1 MGQDELNRIG
11 QVGSEQN
18 PKRPIT
24 PQTSPSPS
32 IIQASSP
39 SNPELANEK
48 AQNEVS
54 STEDPS
60 LAQDQDGPENLTR
73 QPSGPAY
80 SVFPPST
87 KRWVA
92 FMASV
97 ACFVPPMSANI
108 YYPVLAPIADD
119 LHVSVALVNLT
130 VTSYMILQAIS
141 PTLFGD
147 FGDMA
152 GRRPAFLVAFSIYL
166 AACVGL
172 ALQRDYAALLVLRML
187 QSGGS
192 SGAIALGFAMVA
204 DISVS
209 SERGKYMGIVGA
221 GINVGP
227 TIGPVLGGV
236 LTQYYGWA
244 SIFWFC
250 VVLISLWLIPYA
262 LFVPETCRGVVG
274 NGSVPALSWNRPL
287 IDLIRRSRRRRNR
300 RLQDPDNLSRTESA
314 ATAPTHPHRKLRFPN
329 PIRSVKIIFEKEM
342 ALVLAYNSLLYVAF
356 ICVAATLG
364 TLFREIYH
372 FNDLE
377 LGLCYLPYGAGCV
390 VASLGQGYVLDWN
403 YRRIA
408 SHIGFAIDRR
418 RGDDLLKFPIEKARL
433 QPVYPA
439 VGVGLA
445 ALTAYGWVLH
455 FEVGGVAAPLVLQG
469 VIGLT
474 ITGSFSVMNTLIMD
488 LFPDAPATAT
498 AANNLVRCTMGA
510 VGTAVIEYMI
520 RGMGRGWS
528 FTFLAALCAVLS
540 PMMFLIAKKGPVWRN
555 GRQMR
560 EEAS

>member
-1 MGQDELNRIG
+1 MRHDGL
-11 QVGSEQN
+11 
-18 PKRPIT
+18 
-24 PQTSPSPS
+24 
-32 IIQASSP
+32 
-39 SNPELANEK
+39 NEK
-48 AQNEVS
+48 GPGGEQQCPL
-54 STEDPS
+54 STPS
-60 LAQDQDGPENLTR
+60 LHEPLVAPLPSDSNAGLASDKDQHGAPPDDVPEDPENLAR

-80 SVFPPST
+80 SVFTPST
-87 KRWVA
+87 KRWIA
-92 FMASV
+92 FMAAV

-119 LHVSVALVNLT
+119 LGVSVALVNLT
-130 VTSYMILQAIS
+130 VTSYMVLQAIS
-141 PTLFGD
+141 PTIFGD

-152 GRRPAFLVAFSIYL
+152 GRRPAFLVAFTIYL
-166 AACVGL
+166 VACVGL
-172 ALQRDYAALLVLRML
+172 ALQRNYAALLVLRML

-204 DISVS
+204 DISTS

-236 LTQYYGWA
+236 LTQYFGWA

-250 VVLISLWLIPYA
+250 VVLIGLWLIPYA
-262 LFVPETCRGVVG
+262 LFIPETCRNVVG
-274 NGSVPALSWNRPL
+274 NGSLPPQPWNRPVV
-287 IDLIRRSRRRRNR
+287 DLVRRRRRHR
-300 RLQDPDNLSRTESA
+300 RNITAENADPLSRSESA
-314 ATAPTHPHRKLRFPN
+314 ATAAQPKRKLRFPN

-342 ALVLAYNSLLYVAF
+342 GLVLAYNSMLYVAF

-364 TLFREIYH
+364 TLFREIYG

-408 SHIGFAIDRR
+408 RKIGFTIDRR
-418 RGDDLLKFPIEKARL
+418 RGDDLRKFPIEEARL

-439 VGVGLA
+439 VAVGLV
-445 ALTAYGWVLH
+445 ALVAYGWVLH
-455 FEVGGVAAPLVLQG
+455 IETSVAAPLVLQSI
-469 VIGLT
+469 IGLT
-474 ITGSFSVMNTLIMD
+474 ITGSFSIMNTLIVD

-498 AANNLVRCTMGA
+498 AANNLVRCALGA
-510 VGTAVIEYMI
+510 VGTAVIEHMI
-520 RGMGRGWS
+520 AGMGRGWS

-540 PMMFLIAKKGPVWRN
+540 PMLFLIVRRGPRWRN
-555 GRQMR
+555 ERRAR
-560 EEAS
+560 EDAS

>member
-1 MGQDELNRIG
+1 
-11 QVGSEQN
+11 
-18 PKRPIT
+18 
-24 PQTSPSPS
+24 
-32 IIQASSP
+32 
-39 SNPELANEK
+39 
-48 AQNEVS
+48 
-54 STEDPS
+54 
-60 LAQDQDGPENLTR
+60 
-73 QPSGPAY
+73 
-80 SVFPPST
+80 
-87 KRWVA
+87 
-92 FMASV
+92 
-97 ACFVPPMSANI
+97 MSANI

-119 LHVSVALVNLT
+119 LGVSIALVNLT

-141 PTLFGD
+141 PTIFGD

-166 AACVGL
+166 VACVGL
-172 ALQRDYAALLVLRML
+172 ALQRNYAALLVLRML

-204 DISVS
+204 DISMS

-236 LTQYYGWA
+236 LTQYFGWA

-250 VVLISLWLIPYA
+250 VVLIGLWLIPYA
-262 LFVPETCRGVVG
+262 LFIPETCRSVVG
-274 NGSVPALSWNRPL
+274 NGSLPAQPWNRPVV
-287 IDLIRRSRRRRNR
+287 DLIRRRRRRHTN
-300 RLQDPDNLSRTESA
+300 NTNALSRSESTATEA
-314 ATAPTHPHRKLRFPN
+314 QPKRKLRLPN

-342 ALVLAYNSLLYVAF
+342 GLVLAYNSLLYVAF

-364 TLFREIYH
+364 TLFREIYG

-403 YRRIA
+403 YRRVA
-408 SHIGFAIDRR
+408 RKIGFTIDRR
-418 RGDDLLKFPIEKARL
+418 RGDDLSKFPIEKARL

-439 VGVGLA
+439 VVVGLIT
-445 ALTAYGWVLH
+445 LVAYGWVLQI
-455 FEVGGVAAPLVLQG
+455 ETSVAAPLVLQS

-474 ITGSFSVMNTLIMD
+474 ITGSFSIMNTLIVD

-498 AANNLVRCTMGA
+498 AANNLVRCALGA

-520 RGMGRGWS
+520 AGMGRGWS

-540 PMMFLIAKKGPVWRN
+540 PMLFLIVKKGPRWRN
-555 GRQMR
+555 ERR
-560 EEAS
+560 VRDDAS

>member
-1 MGQDELNRIG
+1 MGKDELPAR
-11 QVGSEQN
+11 SPAEDYTA
-18 PKRPIT
+18 PLSPIT
-24 PQTSPSPS
+24 S
-32 IIQASSP
+32 IEPPVITASSQ
-39 SNPELANEK
+39 NQRTAEK
-48 AQNEVS
+48 TQDDIASEETPGAQQA
-54 STEDPS
+54 D
-60 LAQDQDGPENLTR
+60 PENLTR

-80 SVFPPST
+80 SVFFPST

-108 YYPVLAPIADD
+108 YYPVLAPIASD
-119 LHVSVALVNLT
+119 LDVSVAAVNLT

-141 PTLFGD
+141 PTIFGD

-152 GRRPAFLVAFSIYL
+152 GRRPAFLVAFAIYL
-166 AACVGL
+166 VANIGL
-172 ALQRDYAALLVLRML
+172 ALQRNYAALLVLRML

-236 LTQYYGWA
+236 LTQYFGWA

-250 VVLISLWLIPYA
+250 VALIGAWLVPYA
-262 LFVPETCRGVVG
+262 LFIPETCRGVVG
-274 NGSVPALSWNRPL
+274 NGSVPAQSWNRPL
-287 IDLIRRSRRRRNR
+287 MDLIRRRRRGGS
-300 RLQDPDNLSRTESA
+300 LERTDSA
-314 ATAPTHPHRKLRFPN
+314 AGRPKRKLRFPN
-329 PIRSVKIIFEKEM
+329 PLRAVKIIFEKEM
-342 ALVLAYNSLLYVAF
+342 AVILIYNSLLYVAF
-356 ICVAATLG
+356 IDVAATLG
-364 TLFREIYH
+364 TLFREIYG
-372 FNDLE
+372 FNDLQ
-377 LGLCYLPYGAGCV
+377 LGLCYLPYGAGCC

-408 SHIGFAIDRR
+408 HKIGFTIDRR
-418 RGDDLLKFPIEKARL
+418 RGDDLSKFPIEKARL

-439 VGVGLA
+439 VAVGLIA
-445 ALTAYGWVLH
+445 VVAYGWVLH
-455 FEVGGVAAPLVLQG
+455 LETSVAAPLVLQS

-474 ITGSFSVMNTLIMD
+474 ITGSFSIMNTLIVD
-488 LFPDAPATAT
+488 LYPEAPATAT
-498 AANNLVRCTMGA
+498 AANNLIRCTMGA

-520 RGMGRGWS
+520 QGMGRGWC
-528 FTFLAALCAVLS
+528 FTFIAALCAVLS
-540 PMMFLIAKKGPVWRN
+540 PMLFWIVKKGPGWRN
-555 GRQMR
+555 ERR
-560 EEAS
+560 LKEEAS

>member
-1 MGQDELNRIG
+1 M
-11 QVGSEQN
+11 GSEQN
-18 PKRPIT
+18 PTRPST
-24 PQTSPSPS
+24 PQRSRSQT
-32 IIQASSP
+32 IIQASLP
-39 SNPELANEK
+39 SDPELANEK
-48 AQNEVS
+48 AQNKVS
-54 STEDPS
+54 STEDPNP
-60 LAQDQDGPENLTR
+60 AQDQDDPENLTR

-80 SVFPPST
+80 SVFSPST

-166 AACVGL
+166 VACVGL

-236 LTQYYGWA
+236 LTQYFGWA

-250 VVLISLWLIPYA
+250 VVLISLWLVPYA

-274 NGSVPALSWNRPL
+274 NGSVPAQSWNRPL
-287 IDLIRRSRRRRNR
+287 IDLIRRRRRRNR
-300 RLQDPDNLSRTESA
+300 RLQDPNNLSLTESA
-314 ATAPTHPHRKLRFPN
+314 ATEEAPTHPHRKLRFPN

-439 VGVGLA
+439 VAVGLA

-474 ITGSFSVMNTLIMD
+474 ITGSFSVMNTLIVD

-498 AANNLVRCTMGA
+498 AANNLVRCAMGA

-555 GRQMR
+555 ERRMR

>member
-1 MGQDELNRIG
+1 MGQDELNNMG
-11 QVGSEQN
+11 QVDL
-18 PKRPIT
+18 KRNQTGPET

-32 IIQASSP
+32 IIQVSTP
-39 SNPELANEK
+39 SDPELANEK
-48 AQNEVS
+48 SHNEVS
-54 STEDPS
+54 STEDPNP
-60 LAQDQDGPENLTR
+60 AHDQNGDPENLTR

-80 SVFPPST
+80 SVFSPST

-97 ACFVPPMSANI
+97 ACFVPPMFANI

-166 AACVGL
+166 VACVGL

-236 LTQYYGWA
+236 LTQYFGWA

-250 VVLISLWLIPYA
+250 VVLISLWLVPYA

-274 NGSVPALSWNRPL
+274 NGSIPAQSWNRPL
-287 IDLIRRSRRRRNR
+287 IDLIRRRRRNR
-300 RLQDPDNLSRTESA
+300 RHQDTGALSQTESIPA
-314 ATAPTHPHRKLRFPN
+314 HPHRKLRFPN

-408 SHIGFAIDRR
+408 SQIGFAIDRR

-439 VGVGLA
+439 VAVGLA

-455 FEVGGVAAPLVLQG
+455 YEVGGVAAPLVLQG

-474 ITGSFSVMNTLIMD
+474 ITGSFSVMNTLIVD

-498 AANNLVRCTMGA
+498 AANNLVRCAMGA

-555 GRQMR
+555 ARRMR

>member
-1 MGQDELNRIG
+1 MTKDEQTKIHSDGGQTETH
-11 QVGSEQN
+11 
-18 PKRPIT
+18 T
-24 PQTSPSPS
+24 PQRPPKPS
-32 IIQASSP
+32 IVSHP
-39 SNPELANEK
+39 SEVEPEPVDEK
-48 AQNEVS
+48 TQH
-54 STEDPS
+54 DPS
-60 LAQDQDGPENLTR
+60 LSNESKIAQQPPHPEPDPESLSR

-80 SVFPPST
+80 SVFTPST

-92 FMASV
+92 LMAAV

-119 LHVSVALVNLT
+119 LGVSTALVNLT
-130 VTSYMILQAIS
+130 VTSYMVLQAIS
-141 PTLFGD
+141 PTIFGD

-166 AACVGL
+166 VANVGL
-172 ALQRDYAALLVLRML
+172 ALQRNYAALLVLRML

-209 SERGKYMGIVGA
+209 SERGKYLGIVGA

-236 LTQYYGWA
+236 LTQYFGWA

-250 VVLISLWLIPYA
+250 VALVGLWLVPYA
-262 LFVPETCRGVVG
+262 FFLPETCRNVVG
-274 NGSVPALSWNRPL
+274 NGSVPAQPWNRPFL
-287 IDLIRRSRRRRNR
+287 DLIRRRRRRNKE
-300 RLQDPDNLSRTESA
+300 PNALSRSEST
-314 ATAPTHPHRKLRFPN
+314 ATSAPPTRKLRFPN

-342 ALVLAYNSLLYVAF
+342 ALVLIYNSLLYVAF
-356 ICVAATLG
+356 IDVAATLG
-364 TLFREIYH
+364 TLFREIYG
-372 FNDLE
+372 FNDLQ
-377 LGLCYLPYGAGCV
+377 LGLCYLPYGAGCC

-408 SHIGFAIDRR
+408 RKIGFTIDRR
-418 RGDDLLKFPIEKARL
+418 RGDDLSKFPIEEARL

-439 VGVGLA
+439 VAVGLVA
-445 ALTAYGWVLH
+445 VVAYGWVLH
-455 FEVGGVAAPLVLQG
+455 LETSVAAPLVLQS

-474 ITGSFSVMNTLIMD
+474 ITGSFSIMNTLIVD
-488 LFPDAPATAT
+488 LFPDVPATAT
-498 AANNLVRCTMGA
+498 AANNLVRCAMGA
-510 VGTAVIEYMI
+510 AGTAVIEYMI
-520 RGMGRGWS
+520 SGMGRGWS

-540 PMMFLIAKKGPVWRN
+540 PMLFVIVRKGPQWRN
-555 GRQMR
+555 ERRGFVIG
-560 EEAS
+560 

>member
-1 MGQDELNRIG
+1 MGQDRLNEKVLEGG
-11 QVGSEQN
+11 Q
-18 PKRPIT
+18 PRPLS
-24 PQTSPSPS
+24 PSTSPESP
-32 IIQASSP
+32 IRPASSI
-39 SNPELANEK
+39 SEPEVIDGKGQHEATSDDGPGP
-48 AQNEVS
+48 VS
-54 STEDPS
+54 GQAD
-60 LAQDQDGPENLTR
+60 PENLTR

-87 KRWVA
+87 KHWVA

-119 LHVSVALVNLT
+119 LGVSIALVNLT

-141 PTLFGD
+141 PTIFGD

-166 AACVGL
+166 VACVGL
-172 ALQRDYAALLVLRML
+172 ALQRNYAALLVLRML

-204 DISVS
+204 DISMS

-236 LTQYYGWA
+236 LTQYFGWA

-250 VVLISLWLIPYA
+250 VVLIGLWLIPYA
-262 LFVPETCRGVVG
+262 LFIPETCRSVVG
-274 NGSVPALSWNRPL
+274 NGSLPAQPWNRPVV
-287 IDLIRRSRRRRNR
+287 DLIRRRRRRHTN
-300 RLQDPDNLSRTESA
+300 NTNALSRSESTATEA
-314 ATAPTHPHRKLRFPN
+314 QPKRKLRLPN

-342 ALVLAYNSLLYVAF
+342 GLVLAYNSLLYVAF

-364 TLFREIYH
+364 TLFREIYG

-403 YRRIA
+403 YRRVA
-408 SHIGFAIDRR
+408 RKIGFTIDRR
-418 RGDDLLKFPIEKARL
+418 RGDDLSKFPIEKARL

-439 VGVGLA
+439 VVVGLIT
-445 ALTAYGWVLH
+445 LVAYGWVLQI
-455 FEVGGVAAPLVLQG
+455 ETSVAAPLVLQS

-474 ITGSFSVMNTLIMD
+474 ITGSFSIMNTLIVD

-498 AANNLVRCTMGA
+498 AANNLVRCALGA

-520 RGMGRGWS
+520 AGMGRGCCLVRGVEPDVV
-528 FTFLAALCAVLS
+528 FD
-540 PMMFLIAKKGPVWRN
+540 
-555 GRQMR
+555 R
-560 EEAS
+560 EERSQVEE

>member
-1 MGQDELNRIG
+1 MGQDKLNDIG
-11 QVGSEQN
+11 QMDLERNQTGLKTSE
-18 PKRPIT
+18 I
-24 PQTSPSPS
+24 SPSPS
-32 IIQASSP
+32 IIQTSSP
-39 SNPELANEK
+39 SDPELSNEK
-48 AQNEVS
+48 SHNEVS
-54 STEDPS
+54 PS
-60 LAQDQDGPENLTR
+60 EEPDGSAHDQDDPENLTR

-80 SVFPPST
+80 SVFSPST

-119 LHVSVALVNLT
+119 LRVSVALINLT

-152 GRRPAFLVAFSIYL
+152 GRRPAFLVAFSIYVV
-166 AACVGL
+166 ACVGL

-236 LTQYYGWA
+236 LTQYFGWA

-250 VVLISLWLIPYA
+250 VVLISLWLVPYA

-274 NGSVPALSWNRPL
+274 NGSLPAQSWNRPL
-287 IDLIRRSRRRRNR
+287 IDLIRRRRDR
-300 RLQDPDNLSRTESA
+300 RLRDADNLSRTESA
-314 ATAPTHPHRKLRFPN
+314 PTASPPDRKLRFPN

-372 FNDLE
+372 FNNLE

-408 SHIGFAIDRR
+408 SQIGFAIDRR

-439 VGVGLA
+439 VAVGLV

-469 VIGLT
+469 IIGLT
-474 ITGSFSVMNTLIMD
+474 ITGSFSVMNTLIVD

-498 AANNLVRCTMGA
+498 AANNLVRCAMGA

-555 GRQMR
+555 ARRMR

>member
-1 MGQDELNRIG
+1 MGQDELNQKGHRE
-11 QVGSEQN
+11 EQT
-18 PKRPIT
+18 RSI
-24 PQTSPSPS
+24 SPLSSPEPS
-32 IIQASSP
+32 IIPIPSASDP
-39 SNPELANEK
+39 GLVDEK
-48 AQNEVS
+48 EQNEA
-54 STEDPS
+54 TTDGGPGTTQEQADPES
-60 LAQDQDGPENLTR
+60 LTR

-80 SVFPPST
+80 SVFSPST

-119 LHVSVALVNLT
+119 LGVSIALVNLT

-141 PTLFGD
+141 PTIFGD

-166 AACVGL
+166 FANIGL
-172 ALQRDYAALLVLRML
+172 ALQRNYAALLVLRML

-204 DISVS
+204 DISMS

-227 TIGPVLGGV
+227 TIGPVIGGV
-236 LTQYYGWA
+236 LTQYFGWA

-250 VVLISLWLIPYA
+250 VVLIGLWLIPYA
-262 LFVPETCRGVVG
+262 LFIPETCRNVVG
-274 NGSVPALSWNRPL
+274 NGSLPPQPWNRPVV
-287 IDLIRRSRRRRNR
+287 DLIRRR
-300 RLQDPDNLSRTESA
+300 RLRHNSGLSRSESA
-314 ATAPTHPHRKLRFPN
+314 AAAGQPKRKLRFPN

-342 ALVLAYNSLLYVAF
+342 GLVLAYNSLLYVAF

-364 TLFREIYH
+364 TLFREIYG
-372 FNDLE
+372 FTDLE

-408 SHIGFAIDRR
+408 RKIGFTIDRR
-418 RGDDLLKFPIEKARL
+418 RGDDLSKFPIEKARL

-439 VGVGLA
+439 VVVGLI
-445 ALTAYGWVLH
+445 ALVAYGWVLH
-455 FEVGGVAAPLVLQG
+455 IETSVAAPLVLQSI
-469 VIGLT
+469 IGLT
-474 ITGSFSVMNTLIMD
+474 ITGSFSIMNTLIVD

-498 AANNLVRCTMGA
+498 AANNLVRCALGA
-510 VGTAVIEYMI
+510 VGTAVIEHMI
-520 RGMGRGWS
+520 SGMGRGWS

-540 PMMFLIAKKGPVWRN
+540 PMLFVIVKKGPVWRN
-555 GRQMR
+555 ERR
-560 EEAS
+560 TKEETP

>member
-1 MGQDELNRIG
+1 MGHDELNNMG
-11 QVGSEQN
+11 QVDLKRN
-18 PKRPIT
+18 PTSPET

-32 IIQASSP
+32 IIQVSTP
-39 SNPELANEK
+39 SDPDLANEK

-54 STEDPS
+54 STEEPNPVY
-60 LAQDQDGPENLTR
+60 DQNVDPENLTR

-80 SVFPPST
+80 SVFSPST
-87 KRWVA
+87 KRWIA

-130 VTSYMILQAIS
+130 VTSYMVLQAIS

-166 AACVGL
+166 VACVGL

-236 LTQYYGWA
+236 LTQYFGWA

-250 VVLISLWLIPYA
+250 VVLISLWLVPYA

-274 NGSVPALSWNRPL
+274 NGSIPAQSWNRPV
-287 IDLIRRSRRRRNR
+287 IDLIRRRRNR
-300 RLQDPDNLSRTESA
+300 RHQDTGALSQTESIPA
-314 ATAPTHPHRKLRFPN
+314 AHPHRKLRFPN

-408 SHIGFAIDRR
+408 SQIGFAIDRH

-439 VGVGLA
+439 VAVGLA

-474 ITGSFSVMNTLIMD
+474 ITGSFSVMNTLIVD

-498 AANNLVRCTMGA
+498 AANNLVRCAMGA

-555 GRQMR
+555 ARRMR

>member
-1 MGQDELNRIG
+1 MGQNEKLQHHPDGDFTTPLSPA
-11 QVGSEQN
+11 GSLEAPVIPASSNTQ
-18 PKRPIT
+18 
-24 PQTSPSPS
+24 PQTDEKQDPTPSP
-32 IIQASSP
+32 ASP
-39 SNPELANEK
+39 DNQDDPE
-48 AQNEVS
+48 
-54 STEDPS
+54 S
-60 LAQDQDGPENLTR
+60 LSR

-80 SVFPPST
+80 STFSPST

-92 FMASV
+92 FMAAV

-119 LHVSVALVNLT
+119 LHVTTALVNLT

-152 GRRPAFLVAFSIYL
+152 GRRPAFLVAFAIYL
-166 AACVGL
+166 VANVGL
-172 ALQRDYAALLVLRML
+172 AVQRSYAALLVLRML

-227 TIGPVLGGV
+227 TLGPVLGGV
-236 LTQYYGWA
+236 LTQYFGWP

-250 VVLISLWLIPYA
+250 FVLVGFWLVAYA
-262 LFVPETCRGVVG
+262 LFIPETCRNVVG
-274 NGSVPALSWNRPL
+274 NGSVPVKGWNRPL
-287 IDLIRRSRRRRNR
+287 MDVFRHRGGDGVQRNR
-300 RLQDPDNLSRTESA
+300 EPADRA
-314 ATAPTHPHRKLRFPN
+314 GMKWRFPN
-329 PIRSVKIIFEKEM
+329 PLRAVKIIFEKEM
-342 ALVLAYNSLLYVAF
+342 ALILIYNSLLYVAF
-356 ICVAATLG
+356 IDVAATLG
-364 TLFREIYH
+364 TLFREIYG
-372 FNDLE
+372 FNDLQ
-377 LGLCYLPYGAGCV
+377 LGLCYLPYGAGCCA
-390 VASLGQGYVLDWN
+390 ASLGQGYVLDWN

-408 SHIGFAIDRR
+408 RKIGFTIDHK
-418 RGDDLLKFPIEKARL
+418 RGDDLSRFPIEKARL

-439 VGVGLA
+439 VVVGLVT
-445 ALTAYGWVLH
+445 LVAYGWVLQV
-455 FEVGGVAAPLVLQG
+455 ETSAAAPLVLQSI
-469 VIGLT
+469 IGLT
-474 ITGSFSVMNTLIMD
+474 ITGSFSIMNTLIVD
-488 LFPDAPATAT
+488 LFPEAPATAT

-520 RGMGRGWS
+520 SGMGRGWS

-540 PMMFLIAKKGPVWRN
+540 PMLFVVVTRGPRWRN
-555 GRQMR
+555 ERR
-560 EEAS
+560 TKESA

>member
-1 MGQDELNRIG
+1 MRTVSPETSL
-11 QVGSEQN
+11 
-18 PKRPIT
+18 
-24 PQTSPSPS
+24 SPSTIP
-32 IIQASSP
+32 ASSP
-39 SNPELANEK
+39 IDTELANEK
-48 AQNEVS
+48 GQNEIS
-54 STEDPS
+54 LTDEPDRAIDQQDPES
-60 LAQDQDGPENLTR
+60 LTR
-73 QPSGPAY
+73 QPSGPAF
-80 SVFPPST
+80 SVFSPST

-141 PTLFGD
+141 PTVFGD

-166 AACVGL
+166 VACVGL
-172 ALQRDYAALLVLRML
+172 ALQRNYAALLVLRML

-221 GINVGP
+221 GITVGP

-236 LTQYYGWA
+236 LTQFFGWS

-250 VVLISLWLIPYA
+250 VVLISLWLVPYA
-262 LFVPETCRGVVG
+262 FFVPETCRNVVG
-274 NGSVPALSWNRPL
+274 NGSIPAQSWNRPV
-287 IDLIRRSRRRRNR
+287 IDLIRRRRRSRRLR
-300 RLQDPDNLSRTESA
+300 DAGDLSRTESA
-314 ATAPTHPHRKLRFPN
+314 TTAHAPHRKLRFPN

-364 TLFREIYH
+364 TLFREIYG

-390 VASLGQGYVLDWN
+390 VATLGQGYVLDWN

-408 SHIGFAIDRR
+408 RNIGFTIDRR
-418 RGDDLLKFPIEKARL
+418 RGDDLGKYPIEKARL

-439 VGVGLA
+439 VAVGLV

-455 FEVGGVAAPLVLQG
+455 FEVGGVATPLVLQG

-474 ITGSFSVMNTLIMD
+474 ITGSFSVMNTLIVD

-498 AANNLVRCTMGA
+498 AANNLVRCALGA

-520 RGMGRGWS
+520 SGMGRGWS

-540 PMMFLIAKKGPVWRN
+540 PMLFLIAKKGPRWRN
-555 GRQMR
+555 ERRMR

>member
-1 MGQDELNRIG
+1 MGQDELNEKVLEED
-11 QVGSEQN
+11 QH
-18 PKRPIT
+18 RPVLST
-24 PQTSPSPS
+24 TSPEPS
-32 IIQASSP
+32 IHPVPSVSRPEVTNNIDQHEVTPDDRPDQAS
-39 SNPELANEK
+39 ER
-48 AQNEVS
+48 V
-54 STEDPS
+54 D
-60 LAQDQDGPENLTR
+60 PENLTR

-80 SVFPPST
+80 SVFSPST
-87 KRWVA
+87 KRWITL
-92 FMASV
+92 MATV
-97 ACFVPPMSANI
+97 ACFASPMSANI

-119 LHVSVALVNLT
+119 LGVSIALVNLT

-141 PTLFGD
+141 PTIFGD

-166 AACVGL
+166 VACVGL
-172 ALQRDYAALLVLRML
+172 ALQRNYAALLILRML
-187 QSGGS
+187 QSAGS

-204 DISVS
+204 DISMS

-250 VVLISLWLIPYA
+250 VVLVGLWIVPYA
-262 LFVPETCRGVVG
+262 FFIPETCRNVVG
-274 NGSVPALSWNRPL
+274 NGSLPPQPWNRPVV
-287 IDLIRRSRRRRNR
+287 DLIRRRQSNA
-300 RLQDPDNLSRTESA
+300 LSRSTSTTTDA
-314 ATAPTHPHRKLRFPN
+314 QPKRKLQFPN

-342 ALVLAYNSLLYVAF
+342 GLVLAYNSLLYVAF

-364 TLFREIYH
+364 TLFREIYG

-390 VASLGQGYVLDWN
+390 IASLGQGYVLDWN
-403 YRRIA
+403 YRRLA
-408 SHIGFAIDRR
+408 RKIGFTIDRR
-418 RGDDLLKFPIEKARL
+418 RGDDLSKFPIEKARL

-439 VGVGLA
+439 IAIGLV
-445 ALTAYGWVLH
+445 ALVAYGWVLQT
-455 FEVGGVAAPLVLQG
+455 ETSVAVPLVLQG

-474 ITGSFSVMNTLIMD
+474 ITGSFSIMNTLIVD

-498 AANNLVRCTMGA
+498 AANNLIRCTLGA
-510 VGTAVIEYMI
+510 VGTAVIDYMI
-520 RGMGRGWS
+520 SGMGRGWS
-528 FTFLAALCAVLS
+528 FTFLAALCAVPS
-540 PMMFLIAKKGPVWRN
+540 PMMFLIAKKGPKWRN
-555 GRQMR
+555 ERRKRGD
-560 EEAS
+560 AS